1 MVKGWS
7 SPVDVVGMTQGTV
20 SRTGTNGWMTVREVA
35 EAAGVDVVDVRAAA
49 VRRELP
55 AVSSHPRGGGDW
67 MFKVVDVERWLAAR

>member
-1 MVKGWS
+1 
-7 SPVDVVGMTQGTV
+7 
-20 SRTGTNGWMTVREVA
+20 MTVREVA
-35 EAAGVDVVDVRAAA
+35 EAAGIDVVDVRAAA